1 MSTSNVRELA
11 ALRRREGKLRQQMAW
26 ERGEKRAVVA
36 QQIEETTKPDET
48 DKPEEPDTTNPA
60 DVNPDAPGIIV
71 GKVEDIRTAVKGGES
86 YYYIR
91 LEGSEAYYSISAS
104 DDENVVILNKG
115 DTVTINFSGNGAILK
130 ADSLKIN

>member
-1 MSTSNVRELA
+1 MGANGTDLA
-11 ALRRREGKLRQQMAW
+11 KCLAGYITALKGSGIKVDIDPDE
-26 ERGEKRAVVA
+26 VA
-36 QQIEETTKPDET
+36 QQIEETTKSDET
-48 DKPEEPDTTNPA
+48 DKPEEPDTTKPS